1 MAIKLCGLEHESE
14 GGKVLSYYFS
24 YNISISLFHE
34 KKCCNC
40 INSFLVFL
48 WDLFVIGLVLCGGD
62 LIKIVKSHMRST
74 C

>member
-34 KKCCNC
+34 KKCCNY
-40 INSFLVFL
+40 INFFPSIFG
-48 WDLFVIGLVLCGGD
+48 DLFVMGFVLRGGD
-62 LIKIVKSHMRST
+62 LIKTAKSYMRST